1 MTPAGLILVAG
12 AAAALAEPEGQ
23 FVNFSCRVDKPA
35 GERVLLSGSIDQ
47 GDIHSDIRELFEL
60 PEGATLK
67 GGLELSIED
76 HRHEYKWSADT
87 PRGVLELTMSEYSR
101 QNAAAI
107 QAVLRRSDGR
117 HTGYTFVGAGVCTT
131 QRNVP
136 QEVVQ

>member
-1 MTPAGLILVAG
+1 MMAAGFILVAG
-12 AAAALAEPEGQ
+12 VAAALAEPEGQ
-23 FVNFSCRVDKPA
+23 SVNFSCRMNKPT
-35 GERVLLSGSIDQ
+35 GEQVLLSGSIDQ
-47 GDIHSDIRELFEL
+47 GGIHSNIRELFDL

-67 GGLELSIED
+67 GGLALSVEG

-107 QAVLRRSDGR
+107 QAVVRRSDGR

-136 QEVVQ
+136 QRGVQ